1 MSMNLDL
8 VTVALLFV
16 FVVPGLVSV
25 TIYRQL
31 MPGPTIRWGEALI
44 QGFFYSSINLILLAP
59 LLLWALEPERSAVTL
74 WLCAVLLL
82 LLAPSFWPLLLR
94 RLLQIGPVASRLQSP
109 YATAWD
115 FYFARRAPAFV
126 LVHLKN
132 GRLLGGFWGERS
144 FATSYPN
151 HGDLYLEEVY
161 RVDEAGRFGAKI
173 DSTSGLLL
181 RREDYDYLELFRP
194 TENAAH
200 HSIPQETES

>member
-1 MSMNLDL
+1 MSVDLDL
-8 VTVALLFV
+8 FTVTLLFV

-31 MPGPTIRWGEALI
+31 VPGPTIRWGEALV

-59 LLLWALEPERSAVTL
+59 LLVWSLDDARSPTTL
-74 WLCAVLLL
+74 WLCAILLL
-82 LLAPSFWPLLLR
+82 LIAPALWPVLLR
-94 RLLQIGPVASRLQSP
+94 RLLAFGPVAKRLQSP

-115 FYFARRAPAFV
+115 SYFSRRAPTFV
-126 LVHLKN
+126 LVHLKS

-144 FATSYPN
+144 FATSYPH

-161 RVDEAGRFGAKI
+161 RVDESGRFGEKI
-173 DSTSGLLL
+173 ESTQGALL

-194 TENAAH
+194 TEDGVIAT
-200 HSIPQETES
+200 HSEDLES